1 MDDATYSYY
10 AISKPRPYSL
20 LVFLTASHPKFKCS
34 ICRQL
39 DKEFHLLATSYS
51 AANLKFGDKA
61 PVFFIRLDY
70 ESSQRIFQSY
80 EINTVPVVFH
90 IPPFYGDKNVKEFHI
105 ASNDKL
111 QVSATPEAEQLATFL
126 RERTGFS
133 IPIKRNMFWA
143 YITLIIL
150 FAIVAFLVKPFID
163 YLPVWLSFI
172 QSVTLWGSVSAL
184 IYTCAI
190 SGLIFDIIR
199 SPPM

>member
-1 MDDATYSYY
+1 
-10 AISKPRPYSL
+10 
-20 LVFLTASHPKFKCS
+20 
-34 ICRQL
+34 
-39 DKEFHLLATSYS
+39 
-51 AANLKFGDKA
+51 
-61 PVFFIRLDY
+61 
-70 ESSQRIFQSY
+70 
-80 EINTVPVVFH
+80 
-90 IPPFYGDKNVKEFHI
+90 
-105 ASNDKL
+105 
-111 QVSATPEAEQLATFL
+111 
-126 RERTGFS
+126 
-133 IPIKRNMFWA
+133 MFWA